1 MQRNIRKDGRPQMIL
16 KKTKTKNREFST
28 NLLQIN
34 RRIGQN
40 SIHCTIYPEITY
52 FVTDHL
58 VKNYKND

>member
-1 MQRNIRKDGRPQMIL
+1 MIL

-34 RRIGQN
+34 RRIRQN

-52 FVTDHL
+52 FVTD
-58 VKNYKND
+58 N